1 MSLRLESLAMPELSG
16 ASTGQPLSLPLDT
29 IDEDPEQPRS
39 EFDPVSLQ
47 ELADTIA
54 ARGVRQPISVRPHAT
69 VPERWMLNF
78 GARRLRA
85 SRLARQATIPA
96 FVDETADSYDQ
107 VIENEQRES
116 LKPMELALF
125 VQRRLAAG
133 ETQAE
138 IARRLGKSRQYVTYA
153 TALIDAPDWLM
164 ALYREGRCRGLKE
177 LYDLRRLADNDA
189 DAVATWLP
197 QMRVVSRSDVEAL
210 RERLSRQAEVGVS
223 AAATRPRDSARA
235 ADPAAV
241 PEGEHTRVPSAAAA
255 STPRVDRSA
264 SAGRVVTLLAECDG
278 LTVRVLLDTLPA
290 EPGRVFVDP
299 SDGGPRRAIA
309 IERIADLRLSR
320 T

>member
-16 ASTGQPLSLPLDT
+16 ASTGQPLSLPLDA

-125 VQRRLAAG
+125 VQRRLVAG

-153 TALIDAPDWLM
+153 TALIDPPDWLM

-177 LYDLRRLADNDA
+177 LYDLRRLAANHA
-189 DAVATWLP
+189 DTVAQWLLAV
-197 QMRVVSRSDVEAL
+197 RVVARSDVEAL
-210 RERLSRQAEVGVS
+210 RERLSGQAAGTVP
-223 AAATRPRDSARA
+223 AAAARPRDSAPAADSVVPEAEQTRLPSRA
-235 ADPAAV
+235 AALL
-241 PEGEHTRVPSAAAA
+241 
-255 STPRVDRSA
+255 PRVDRSA
-264 SAGRVVTLLAECDG
+264 PAVRVVTLLAECDG
-278 LTVRVLLDTLPA
+278 LPVRVLLDTVPT
-290 EPGRVFVDP
+290 EQGHVFVDP
-299 SDGGPRRAIA
+299 SDGGPRRLIA
-309 IERIADLRLSR
+309 IERVAQLRLSR
-320 T
+320 A

>member
-16 ASTGQPLSLPLDT
+16 ASTGQPLSLPLDA
-29 IDEDPEQPRS
+29 IDEDPDQPRS

-54 ARGVRQPISVRPHAT
+54 ARGVRQPISVRPHGT

-85 SRLARQATIPA
+85 SKLARQATIPA

-138 IARRLGKSRQYVTYA
+138 IARRVGKSRQYVTYA

-177 LYDLRRLADNDA
+177 LYDLRRLAENDA
-189 DAVATWLP
+189 EAIAKWLP
-197 QMRVVSRSDVEAL
+197 QMRVVVRSDVEAL
-210 RERLSRQAEVGVS
+210 RERLSGQAAGTVP
-223 AAATRPRDSARA
+223 AAAARPRDSASDADPVAPEAEQTRLPSRA
-235 ADPAAV
+235 AALLPRIERAAPAV
-241 PEGEHTRVPSAAAA
+241 
-255 STPRVDRSA
+255 
-264 SAGRVVTLLAECDG
+264 RVVTLLADCDG
-278 LTVRVLLDTLPA
+278 ITVRVLLDSVPA
-290 EPGRVFVDP
+290 EPGQVFVVP
-299 SDGGPRRAIA
+299 FDGAPRRAA
-309 IERIADLRLSR
+309 SIERLAQLRLSWA
-320 T
+320 

>member
-1 MSLRLESLAMPELSG
+1 MSLRLESLAMPELPG
-16 ASTGQPLSLPLDT
+16 ASTGQPLALPLDA

-47 ELADTIA
+47 ELADTIS

-69 VPERWMLNF
+69 MPERWMLNF

-85 SRLARQATIPA
+85 SKLARQATIPA

-133 ETQAE
+133 EIQAE

-164 ALYREGRCRGLKE
+164 ALYREGRCRGVKE
-177 LYDLRRLADNDA
+177 LYDLRRLADNDP
-189 DAVATWLP
+189 DAVARWLP
-197 QMRVVSRSDVEAL
+197 QMGVVARSDVETL
-210 RERLSRQAEVGVS
+210 RERLSSQVAGSVP
-223 AAATRPRDSARA
+223 AAS
-235 ADPAAV
+235 ADPRESVPAAQPLV
-241 PEGEHTRVPSAAAA
+241 PVAEHSRLQRRTAAPS
-255 STPRVDRSA
+255 PRADRTA
-264 SAGRVVTLLAECDG
+264 PEVRAVTLLAECDG
-278 LTVRVLLDTLPA
+278 LAVRVPLDTAPA
-290 EPGRVFVDP
+290 DLSQVFVEP
-299 SDGGPRRAIA
+299 FDGGPRRAVA
-309 IERIADLRLSR
+309 IVRLAQLRLSR
-320 T
+320 A